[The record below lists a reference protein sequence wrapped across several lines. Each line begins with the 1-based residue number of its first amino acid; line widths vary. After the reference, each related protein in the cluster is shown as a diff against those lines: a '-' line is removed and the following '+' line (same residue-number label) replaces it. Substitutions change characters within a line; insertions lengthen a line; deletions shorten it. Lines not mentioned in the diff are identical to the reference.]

1 MTFKIAMLTTENM
14 TVNGKPKIFFNEEG
28 NKNLKREYKVYKNL
42 FKMVIRK
49 VRNDES
55 LKIGCLCASTW
66 NTKELS
72 ASPLIRIQRITPSNF
87 PEAITNGRRK
97 KVAYRGGV

>member
-28 NKNLKREYKVYKNL
+28 IKNLKREYKVYKNL
-42 FKMVIRK
+42 FRMVIRK

-55 LKIGCLCASTW
+55 LKIRVPLCVYMEYKGVVCLAFDQ
-66 NTKELS
+66 N
-72 ASPLIRIQRITPSNF
+72 
-87 PEAITNGRRK
+87 PEDHTL
-97 KVAYRGGV
+97 

>member
-28 NKNLKREYKVYKNL
+28 IKNLKREYKVYKNL

-55 LKIGCLCASTW
+55 LKIGAFVRLHG
-66 NTKELS
+66 
-72 ASPLIRIQRITPSNF
+72 IQRSCLP
-87 PEAITNGRRK
+87 RL
-97 KVAYRGGV
+97 